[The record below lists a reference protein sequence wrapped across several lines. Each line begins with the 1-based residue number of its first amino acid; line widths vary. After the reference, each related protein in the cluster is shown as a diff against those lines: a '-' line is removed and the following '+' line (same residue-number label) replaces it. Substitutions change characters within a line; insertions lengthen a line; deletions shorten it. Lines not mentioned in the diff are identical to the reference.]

1 MRFGWD
7 GHSRAVKL
15 LRAIGFLIA
24 LLSFL
29 AGREANA
36 QLCANPPCPLPE
48 ATGFA
53 NVASSSAA
61 QDRITNFLDFQSRRF
76 AAGRREIS
84 LTPAGRVALAYDN
97 VASDA
102 RGGPFDAYAK
112 ASTGDAHAAVQRY
125 RGWLE
130 GYGSTARN
138 DAQNAFTGDYRRT
151 FGGIAGIGA
160 AITPDVNIGFSVD
173 QARTDVD
180 VTAQPQHS
188 KMDVTQLGLL
198 LSANSGPW
206 TFGVAGVYGFG
217 RTRSSRLDA
226 IGESTASYGMDMYGV
241 IGEASYYWSSQGF
254 RLVPKA
260 GVDWTRVK
268 VDPYS
273 EVGGGVPVA
282 ASGQI
287 TERTRVYGA
296 LEVGYRKDAGA
307 QVYDVSV
314 YGKFIEIVSQ
324 DVGDL
329 VVSPTAAAP
338 GFVPGVIPGL
348 VDARFEFATGAAFNV
363 RLSSVMQLYAN
374 YNGRFRHGYDSHAG
388 TLGMEVRW

>member
-1 MRFGWD
+1 MRLGWD
-7 GHSRAVKL
+7 GHGRAVNL
-15 LRAIGFLIA
+15 LRAIGLLIA

-29 AGREANA
+29 AGHEAKA

-61 QDRITNFLDFQSRRF
+61 QDRITNFLDHQSRRF
-76 AAGRREIS
+76 AAGRPGTS
-84 LTPAGRVALAYDN
+84 LTPAGRVALAYGN

-112 ASTGDAHAAVQRY
+112 ASAGDAHAAVQRY

-130 GYGSTARN
+130 GYGSAARN

-188 KMDVTQLGLL
+188 RMDVTQLGLL

-241 IGEASYYWSSQGF
+241 IGEASYYWSNQGF

-282 ASGQI
+282 ASEQV
-287 TERTRVYGA
+287 TERARVYGA
-296 LEVGYRKDAGA
+296 LEAGYRKDAGA
-307 QVYDVSV
+307 QIYDVSV

-348 VDARFEFATGAAFNV
+348 VDARFELATGAAFNV
-363 RLSSVMQLYAN
+363 RLSSVMQLYAG